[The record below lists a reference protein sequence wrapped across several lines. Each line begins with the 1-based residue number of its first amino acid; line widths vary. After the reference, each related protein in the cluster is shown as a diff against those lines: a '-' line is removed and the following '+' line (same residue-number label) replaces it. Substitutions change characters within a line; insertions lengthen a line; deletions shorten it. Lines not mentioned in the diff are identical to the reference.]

1 MNYVSIGKA
10 LSSFLRDLGL
20 EKNLMEKR
28 LLHNWREIIG
38 DEIASVTKPVK
49 IEEGVLYLRVSDPV
63 WRTELQFILKE
74 IRAKIDREIGENIV
88 SSIKLC

>member
-1 MNYVSIGKA
+1 
-10 LSSFLRDLGL
+10 L
-20 EKNLMEKR
+20 EKTLKEKR